1 MLKDEKLKIFKQALS
16 RLLKNIAKGKSAT
29 TIAASYGIPPSIIS
43 NIFKGEKD
51 PQISTFYRL
60 AEAFNINPSELTD
73 MIFKELPENFMF
85 AEE

>member
-16 RLLKNIAKGKSAT
+16 RVLKKIAKGKAAT
-29 TIAASYGIPPSIIS
+29 TIAASYDIPPSIIS

-51 PQISTFYRL
+51 PQMSTFYRL

-73 MIFKELPENFMF
+73 MVFKELPENFMF
-85 AEE
+85 AKE